1 MWFCVKDRG
10 DHILCLVFSLSISL
24 SPPPLSSSTLPGE
37 MSHSTEDQLSSSPK
51 RDSRPISG
59 IGAGLLNVISRSH
72 KRSRSDGAINRVNI
86 ERLVKFRVSMVGLL
100 NYYVHVCV
108 CVHVHI
114 FTCMYM
120 YIVQWY
126 QQ

>member
-1 MWFCVKDRG
+1 MSR
-10 DHILCLVFSLSISL
+10 IL
-24 SPPPLSSSTLPGE
+24 SPPLPSSTLPGE

-86 ERLVKFRVSMVGLL
+86 DRLVKFRVSLVGLL
-100 NYYVHVCV
+100 NYCVH
-108 CVHVHI
+108 VHVHI